1 MQFELLETE
10 RLHLRKVTPAVYA
23 FVFDN
28 YNVTQLQ
35 QFFGHAAPEDVEK
48 EGDRFRRGL
57 TTFNKTFL
65 LFQLLDKTT
74 GRNIG
79 WCGYHTWYTDHARAE
94 MGYALTDEALRNR
107 GLMREAMAA
116 IIRYGF
122 EVMLLNRIEAFVSPE
137 NGPSLQLVK
146 GFHFRQEGHL
156 RQHYFKNSVH
166 EDSLV
171 FGLLRA
177 EYEGSKKEMP

>member
-10 RLHLRKVTPAVYA
+10 RLLLRKLTPEVYA
-23 FVFDN
+23 YVFDN
-28 YNVTQLQ
+28 YSVEQLQ
-35 QFFGHAAPEDVEK
+35 QFFGHPTPEDVAK

-94 MGYALTDEALRNR
+94 MGYALNDEALRNR
-107 GLMREAMAA
+107 GLMREAMTA
-116 IIRYGF
+116 IVKYGF
-122 EVMLLNRIEAFVSPE
+122 EVMQLNRIEAFISPV
-137 NGPSLQLVK
+137 NVPSLQLVK
-146 GFHFRQEGHL
+146 GLHFRQEGHL

-171 FGLLRA
+171 FGLLRG
-177 EYEGSKKEMP
+177 EYEAAKK

>member
-10 RLHLRKVTPAVYA
+10 RLHLRKVTPAEYTY
-23 FVFDN
+23 VFDTYDDN
-28 YNVTQLQ
+28 ALQ
-35 QFFGHAAPEDVEK
+35 HFFGHATTDDVKK
-48 EGDRFRRGL
+48 EGERFRKGL

-79 WCGYHTWYTDHARAE
+79 WCGYHTWYTDHSRAE
-94 MGYALTDEALRNR
+94 MGYALSDESLRNR
-107 GLMREAMAA
+107 GFMREAMAA

-122 EVMLLNRIEAFVSPE
+122 EVMQLNRIEAFISPL
-137 NGPSLQLVK
+137 NVPSLQLVK
-146 GFHFRQEGHL
+146 GFHFTQEGHL
-156 RQHYFKNSVH
+156 RQHYFKNNVH

-171 FGLLRA
+171 FALLRH
-177 EYEGSKKEMP
+177 EYQSENK